1 MTSLNRYV
9 GMMSLNRLNMHF
21 VSRQPVNTF
30 VRHQHP
36 KVLRDKTLRSS
47 VEFKTFCDFF
57 KFWLGLKIIQVL

>member
-1 MTSLNRYV
+1 
-9 GMMSLNRLNMHF
+9 MHF